1 MIRVRKQ
8 DKVNYQVKTG
18 GGGMDKIKAYYSLK
32 IGEKT
37 KEEGEIECL
46 LFRSLEEVRK
56 HMDELM
62 SEEK

>member
-1 MIRVRKQ
+1 ME
-8 DKVNYQVKTG
+8 
-18 GGGMDKIKAYYSLK
+18 KIKGHFSLK
-32 IGEKT
+32 IGERT

-46 LFRSLEEVRK
+46 LFRSLEEARK